1 MRIIFLIFLLLQC
14 FLTLAQNPTFSTKD
28 NDLRLSSLPYYNYG
42 KGLGLTSPDSLFQL
56 NLRFRMQN
64 RLTYI
69 DPEDEAPQYEG
80 QVRRL
85 RLRFDGFVGAP
96 TIMYAI
102 QLSFADGDVG
112 ELPDG
117 QNSNIIRDAVVFYRP
132 NQHWTFMFGQTKL
145 PGNRQ
150 RVNSSGALQLTDR
163 SINNARFNI
172 DRDFG
177 FQVHYFK
184 NQKDKFS
191 YNIKGA
197 FSNGEGRNFADEP
210 DNGIALTGKI
220 EVLPFGVFEKD
231 GANFEGDLVRE
242 QNPKLSISGAFNQN
256 NAARR
261 TQGQIGDLL
270 FEQRTMKS
278 VLLDM
283 IFKYRGFSALATYM
297 SRSASNPMTVN
308 PLDNSEFNY
317 VFVGNGY
324 DVQTS
329 YLLPSNYE
337 IISRFSRQYVNATIQ
352 NFYPNTTQYTIGLT
366 KYLWEHAFKLQTEL
380 TFDNQQFYNGNT
392 SNSFYFRF
400 QVEIGI

>member
-1 MRIIFLIFLLLQC
+1 
-14 FLTLAQNPTFSTKD
+14 
-28 NDLRLSSLPYYNYG
+28 
-42 KGLGLTSPDSLFQL
+42 
-56 NLRFRMQN
+56 MQN

-132 NQHWTFMFGQTKL
+132 NQNWTFMFGQTKL

-184 NQKDKFS
+184 SQKDKFS

-210 DNGIALTGKI
+210 DNGIALTGKV
-220 EVLPFGVFEKD
+220 ELLPFGIFEKD

-242 QNPKLSISGAFNQN
+242 QNPKLYIAGAFNQN

-297 SRSASNPMTVN
+297 SRSARNPMTVN

-324 DVQTS
+324 DLQTS

-337 IISRFSRQYVNATIQ
+337 IISRYSQQYVNATIQ
-352 NFYPNTTQYTIGLT
+352 NLYPNTTQYTIGLT

-400 QVEIGI
+400 QIEIGI